1 MLSLPDRYIIGIF
14 KNRNKRIVKKLAE
27 KYLPN
32 EIVYAKK
39 MGFGY
44 SVGNIFNEKFNKLY
58 NKKINDS
65 INTYLTK
72 KRFVIW
78 RENKR
83 SKYVLHQFLRL
94 K

>member
-1 MLSLPDRYIIGIF
+1 
-14 KNRNKRIVKKLAE
+14 
-27 KYLPN
+27 
-32 EIVYAKK
+32 